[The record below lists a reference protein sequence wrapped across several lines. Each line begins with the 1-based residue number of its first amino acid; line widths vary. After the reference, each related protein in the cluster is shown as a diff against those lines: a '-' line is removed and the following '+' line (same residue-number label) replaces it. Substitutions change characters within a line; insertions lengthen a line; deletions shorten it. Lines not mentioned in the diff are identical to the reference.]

1 MEERAQMLWAESMY
15 HMRDVNNLN
24 ISELMDKGELG

>member
-1 MEERAQMLWAESMY
+1 MEERAQMWAESMY